1 MPSMPGL
8 LATITEKSFG
18 HRAAVTAAER
28 ISPHFLTVDLRVEPL
43 KSGWKAGQDIQFR
56 IDNNTFRHYSV
67 MAVDEAGTAIS
78 VLFHLGADGPGSRW
92 AAALDVGREVVVLGM
107 NTPVPSRQGNHLYL
121 GDGSAVGTIRGLV
134 NRAAGQDTHGPASGA
149 VEAPVEDR
157 SALVDLLPGI
167 EILPAATI
175 PGAAVAEWIEAT
187 LDEAVRY
194 DAASLFGHAQ
204 SIQRQRRILLTR
216 AGLARKAISTKPYWA
231 TGKTGL

>member
-18 HRAAVTAAER
+18 HRATVTAAER
-28 ISPHFLTVDLRVEPL
+28 ISPHFLRVDLGVEPL

-67 MAVDEAGTAIS
+67 MAVDEAGAAIS
-78 VLFHLGADGPGSRW
+78 VLFELCADGPGSRW
-92 AAALDVGREVVVLGM
+92 AAALDAGREVVVLGM
-107 NTPVPSRQGNHLYL
+107 NTPLPDRPGNHLYL
-121 GDGSAVGTIRGLV
+121 GDGSTVGTIHGLT
-134 NRAAGQDTHGPASGA
+134 AGRDAHGPASGA
-149 VEAPVEDR
+149 IEVHAEDR
-157 SALVDLLPGI
+157 AVLAELLPGI
-167 EILPAATI
+167 DVLPAAAV
-175 PGAAVAEWIEAT
+175 PGDAVGDWIEAT
-187 LDEAVRY
+187 LGAPEAVRY

-216 AGLARKAISTKPYWA
+216 AGLPRKAIATKPYWA